1 MSAPSPVRPP
11 LAFHLRLRLSVMMFL
26 QFAVWGAWFVVLGNY
41 LNSPEMGFSPTQI
54 GSVYG
59 TMALGA
65 ILSPMLIGQI
75 ADRYWPSQLLMALLH
90 LAGGG
95 LLYVMSQ
102 IPGATGDPFL
112 GVLQGP
118 DHFYW
123 VTLAYALIYTP
134 TLALSNSISFT
145 HVPDATRD
153 FPLIRVLGTI
163 GWIAANLFVGQVLAA
178 ESGPLRDFAGR
189 LMGESLGAGAIS
201 SNQPLLLGAGLSVV
215 LGVFSLVLP
224 HTPPTGKAGDAMPF
238 LRALGLLAN
247 PSFAVFFGVSFIIT
261 IALAFYYG
269 FTGIFVA
276 DRTLP
281 EMPSA
286 YVLNLGF
293 REIDINVDVASLMT
307 IGQIAEMLLLPIL
320 PLFLRSWGMKWV
332 LVLGMASWGIR
343 YWLFSI
349 GTPYPLV
356 LIGIALHGICF
367 DFFLAAGFIH
377 TDNKAPPEIRGSAQ
391 ALFGFLTYGVGM
403 WIGNLA
409 SGKLV
414 DHYTQNGTPLP
425 TWLGQLLPMP
435 DYSEGPRDWEHIWL
449 IPAVGVAV
457 CLVIFIAL
465 FRDTDE
471 KAT

>member
-1 MSAPSPVRPP
+1 
-11 LAFHLRLRLSVMMFL
+11 
-26 QFAVWGAWFVVLGNY
+26 
-41 LNSPEMGFSPTQI
+41 
-54 GSVYG
+54 
-59 TMALGA
+59 
-65 ILSPMLIGQI
+65 
-75 ADRYWPSQLLMALLH
+75 
-90 LAGGG
+90 
-95 LLYVMSQ
+95 
-102 IPGATGDPFL
+102 
-112 GVLQGP
+112 
-118 DHFYW
+118 
-123 VTLAYALIYTP
+123 
-134 TLALSNSISFT
+134 
-145 HVPDATRD
+145 
-153 FPLIRVLGTI
+153 
-163 GWIAANLFVGQVLAA
+163 
-178 ESGPLRDFAGR
+178 
-189 LMGESLGAGAIS
+189 
-201 SNQPLLLGAGLSVV
+201 
-215 LGVFSLVLP
+215 
-224 HTPPTGKAGDAMPF
+224 
-238 LRALGLLAN
+238 
-247 PSFAVFFGVSFIIT
+247 VFFGVSFIIT

-414 DHYTQNGTPLP
+414 DHYTQGGTPLP
-425 TWLGQLLPMP
+425 AWLGQLLPIP
-435 DYSEGPRDWEHIWL
+435 NYSEGPRDWEHIWL

-457 CLVIFIAL
+457 CLLIFIAL